1 MENVNQ
7 VKITT
12 SSIKSY
18 GRIFKINYEEVFNK
32 HSKTSKDNLTMKMT
46 IDNKTIV
53 LNKKDLDVYHLECL
67 EILSL
72 ENWNKCF
79 RVNTNREIVEISY
92 PYFGEIC
99 CDIQKAFK
107 GNFNFTG
114 ENFTNSPL
122 IPGDLETY
130 YFQYISQQLFGT
142 HLAFYGIQNLPEI
155 KKRISKIP
163 KDFISLLQKS
173 NILRLLYD
181 VFKKN
186 KEKDDN
192 IDDEEESF
200 FNTKKLFKKGDVI
213 EFSILLR
220 KPNLELK
227 CSESLEKKTNK
238 NYFKNKLKIKNSIW
252 NIYFILL

>member
-1 MENVNQ
+1 MENANQ
-7 VKITT
+7 VKLST

-18 GRIFKINYEEVFNK
+18 GRIFKINYEDVFNK
-32 HSKTSKDNLTMKMT
+32 NNKTSQDKLTMKVT
-46 IDNKTIV
+46 INDKNVI

-107 GNFNFTG
+107 GNLNFTG

-155 KKRISKIP
+155 KKKISNIP
-163 KDFISLLQKS
+163 KDFISLLQKPI
-173 NILRLLYD
+173 ILRLLYNI
-181 VFKKN
+181 FKQN

-192 IDDEEESF
+192 NDDEEENF

-220 KPNLELK
+220 KPDLQLT
-227 CSESLEKKTNK
+227 CSESLEKKTDK
-238 NYFKNKLKIKNSIW
+238 NHFKNKLKIKNSIW

>member
-1 MENVNQ
+1 MEKAK
-7 VKITT
+7 KIEV
-12 SSIKSY
+12 SAPIKSY
-18 GRIFKINYEEVFNK
+18 GRIFKINYDEVFNK
-32 HSKTSKDNLTMKMT
+32 NNKINRNKLTMKFT
-46 IDNKTIV
+46 INNEDVI

-107 GNFNFTG
+107 GNLNFTG
-114 ENFTNSPL
+114 DNFTNSPL

-130 YFQYISQQLFGT
+130 YFQYISKQLFGT

-155 KKRISKIP
+155 KKKISNIP
-163 KDFISLLQKS
+163 KNFISLLQKP
-173 NILRLLYD
+173 NILRLLYN

-186 KEKDDN
+186 KEKTTFS
-192 IDDEEESF
+192 DDEEENF
-200 FNTKKLFKKGDVI
+200 FNTKKLFRKGDVI

-220 KPNLELK
+220 KPSLK
-227 CSESLEKKTNK
+227 LTCSESLEKKISK
-238 NYFKNKLKIKNSIW
+238 DYFKNKINIKNSIW